1 MKINLPKNKHIAVIL
16 EPRSGSHAFRN
27 YISSSLDI
35 LNLGEF
41 LNPINPQQ
49 AVTIDKN
56 KKTALT
62 FKDVFRRDSDFDF
75 DNIKINNWVDKSLTI
90 LNDVASVEHYAIF
103 SLLIKNVLCCYPDV
117 IRKIKNNPN
126 IDFIRLKRIDVL
138 YGIVSIEICKYTEI
152 WHNID
157 QRDTFSRVNMKNK
170 LNIPIDEIKFHL
182 EMYIKCENLIKEIF
196 GNVPVIYY
204 EQWQNNIR
212 NLNKIITLPNKL
224 ISIELTKFA
233 GDYRDLISNIN
244 EIEDYYREFVKEHS
258 EYFHHDHV
266 NTILSQSINELY

>member
-49 AVTIDKN
+49 TVVVDKN

-62 FKDVFRRDSDFDF
+62 FKDVFRRDSVFDF
-75 DNIKINNWVDKSLTI
+75 DNIKINNWADKSLTI
-90 LNDVASVEHYAIF
+90 LNDVASVDHYAIF
-103 SLLIKNVLCCYPDV
+103 SLLIKNVLSCYPDV
-117 IRKIKNNPN
+117 IRKIKNNSN

-138 YGIVSIEICKYTEI
+138 YGIVYIEICKYTEI

-157 QRDTFSRVNMKNK
+157 QRDTFSRVNIKNK
-170 LNIPIDEIKFHL
+170 INIPIDEIKFHL

-224 ISIELTKFA
+224 ISIEFSKFA

-258 EYFHHDHV
+258 EYFHDAHV

>member
-49 AVTIDKN
+49 AVTVDKN

-117 IRKIKNNPN
+117 IRKIKNNSN

-224 ISIELTKFA
+224 ISIEFTKFV

-258 EYFHHDHV
+258 EYFHDDHV